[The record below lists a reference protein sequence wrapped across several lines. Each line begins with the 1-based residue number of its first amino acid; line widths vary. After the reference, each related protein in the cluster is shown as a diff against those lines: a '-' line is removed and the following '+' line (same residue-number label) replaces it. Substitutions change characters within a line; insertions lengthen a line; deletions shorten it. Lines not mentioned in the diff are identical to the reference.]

1 MVLGIMRA
9 KKFGSIAIKI
19 AGGIFFFILIPLFI
33 NFLYTI
39 QAPLKIMETEW
50 GAAEALSFYS
60 VVLGA
65 GIAACGVYLTIRDSR
80 KSYEEDIR
88 NRVLPFF
95 SITPYWRTH
104 SLNMLYVALS
114 GYDMPNDADVSE
126 ANRREAE
133 NVRAII
139 ANPDLLYKELDEFH
153 FVFARG
159 KFLNKAFLTDEQK
172 RLVSLGYIKAPKEKE
187 HTGAME
193 TSSQSPDVVFTKIA
207 FDNVGNGAA
216 VNFRVGLNWK
226 KESSPQFTLPTTIP
240 KDKRVF
246 IDVFSS
252 TNSDEDLGE
261 FELTIDYR
269 DIYGD
274 KHNYRQKHTLRIER
288 DEGGGKGI
296 FVDTKGSGQQRL

>member
-1 MVLGIMRA
+1 M
-9 KKFGSIAIKI
+9 IK
-19 AGGIFFFILIPLFI
+19 
-33 NFLYTI
+33 
-39 QAPLKIMETEW
+39 APLKIMETEW

-95 SITPYWRTH
+95 SITPYLRAY
-104 SLNMLYVALS
+104 SLNALHVALS
-114 GYDMPNDADVSE
+114 EYDMPNDADVSE
-126 ANRREAE
+126 AFQREAE
-133 NVRAII
+133 KAREIMG
-139 ANPDLLYKELDEFH
+139 NPDLLYKELDEFH
-153 FVFARG
+153 FVFAKG
-159 KFLNKAFLTDEQK
+159 KFFNKAFLTNEQK
-172 RLVSLGYIKAPKEKE
+172 RLVSLGDTNVTKENK
-187 HTGAME
+187 HTGVIE
-193 TSSQSPDVVFTKIA
+193 TISQSPDVVFTKIA

-226 KESSPQFTLPTTIP
+226 NESTPQFTVPTTIP

-261 FELTIDYR
+261 FELTIHYR

-274 KHNYRQKHTLRIER
+274 KHNYRQKLTLRIER
-288 DEGGGKGI
+288 DEDRKKGI
-296 FVDTKGSGQQRL
+296 IVDTKGSGQQRL